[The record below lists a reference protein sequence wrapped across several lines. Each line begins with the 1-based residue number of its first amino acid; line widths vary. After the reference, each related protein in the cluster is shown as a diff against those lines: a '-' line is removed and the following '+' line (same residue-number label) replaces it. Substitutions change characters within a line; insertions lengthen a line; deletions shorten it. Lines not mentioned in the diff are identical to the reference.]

1 MVSGVKVA
9 ILWTIDN
16 MECLGYDDPL
26 VCRGRHAMVILRWEA
41 EALGVLG
48 TDMLHE
54 LGMLQMLIPISF
66 R

>member
-1 MVSGVKVA
+1 
-9 ILWTIDN
+9 